1 MQSSTWDSQRVK
13 FDGHAGGL
21 ISFRKPPTTTTKSI
35 GAEVQISSPW
45 EAEENFSER
54 MAEASKVGEAM
65 HRIVMGCCCGI
76 LGILLERETYK
87 TLDLQPRTLRSPPNP
102 RKPKKAENGIARL

>member
-1 MQSSTWDSQRVK
+1 VK

-76 LGILLERETYK
+76 LGILLREKPT
-87 TLDLQPRTLRSPPNP
+87 RRSIYSPVPCEALPIQGNQ
-102 RKPKKAENGIARL
+102 RRRRMESLAYEIVFSKIG